1 MCISILLYILPSPFP
16 SNHPLVYLQFSPPLS
31 LNIFRWYCTHYK
43 KNILFF
49 LLFSE
54 YYNFHIHFFC
64 FFFFPYI
71 LLATRIFVSKKSNL
85 FFIFQKP
92 EKKSIN
98 ISHCNSILV
107 NQSTSSSV

>member
-43 KNILFF
+43 KI
-49 LLFSE
+49 
-54 YYNFHIHFFC
+54 Y
-64 FFFFPYI
+64 FFFFCSLNIIIFIFIFFVSFFPPYI